1 MYRTITEESIS
12 LTKDVKCNCILKIEP
27 RSMEISIYNIIL
39 VDKSSYLGPPIIVRL
54 HRDKNGG
61 AWCPKQQ
68 VMRGVKEW
76 LEIDLKTMH
85 VISTVQTQVSVII
98 YS

>member
-1 MYRTITEESIS
+1 M
-12 LTKDVKCNCILKIEP
+12 N
-27 RSMEISIYNIIL
+27 
-39 VDKSSYLGPPIIVRL
+39 PPIVITIPITARL
-54 HRDKNGG
+54 NQDKNGG

-85 VISTVQTQVSVII
+85 VISTVQTQVRFII
-98 YS
+98 